1 MRAALTFL
9 LFGAAL
15 LASPAQAQNLTIP
28 GHVETGFKQE
38 MPKRGVN
45 MDAVLAEF
53 GQPDQIFGPVGEPP
67 ITEWVY
73 GSFRVYFEYQRVLH
87 TIDLDTLI
95 MPQQQ

>member
-1 MRAALTFL
+1 MRVGLKNLLFAAALVIP
-9 LFGAAL
+9 AAH
-15 LASPAQAQNLTIP
+15 AQNLTIP

-38 MPKRGVN
+38 MPKRGIS
-45 MDAVLAEF
+45 MDSVLAEF

-73 GSFRVYFEYQRVLH
+73 GSFRVYFEYQTVLH

-95 MPQQQ
+95 MPQQ